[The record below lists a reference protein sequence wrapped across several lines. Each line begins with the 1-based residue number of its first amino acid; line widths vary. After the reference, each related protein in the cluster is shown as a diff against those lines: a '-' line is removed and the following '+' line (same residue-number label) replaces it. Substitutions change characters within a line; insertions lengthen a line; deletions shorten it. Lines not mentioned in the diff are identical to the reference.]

1 MSSSSEMP
9 KKKLNFVPAVQS
21 FYLLN
26 CLILEEPSN
35 NGGKYHFIMDYE
47 IDYEMLYEKNW
58 CDSVKSTD
66 LEFGSI

>member
-21 FYLLN
+21 FYFLN

-47 IDYEMLYEKNW
+47 MPYEKNW

-66 LEFGSI
+66 FEFGSI

>member
-1 MSSSSEMP
+1 MNSSSEMP

-26 CLILEEPSN
+26 CLILEEPSD
-35 NGGKYHFIMDYE
+35 NGGKYHFIM
-47 IDYEMLYEKNW
+47 DYEMLYEKNW
-58 CDSVKSTD
+58 CDSVTNTD